1 MSFFI
6 AFVVP
11 LVSQDDP
18 LPDGSSLGSVTLR
31 LGMSRDATLAR
42 LSESYQVNSSGLV
55 MTKKGPP
62 YDFLGSIGFD
72 SQDQLDYISRDWGR

>member
-1 MSFFI
+1 
-6 AFVVP
+6 
-11 LVSQDDP
+11 
-18 LPDGSSLGSVTLR
+18 
-31 LGMSRDATLAR
+31 
-42 LSESYQVNSSGLV
+42 